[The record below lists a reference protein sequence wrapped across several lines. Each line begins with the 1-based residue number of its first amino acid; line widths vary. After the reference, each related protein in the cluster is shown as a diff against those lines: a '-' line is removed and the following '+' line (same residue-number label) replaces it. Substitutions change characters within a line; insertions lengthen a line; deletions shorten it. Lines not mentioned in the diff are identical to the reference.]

1 MLCKCMEDYSL
12 TFISMKLKL
21 LIQHFSAILPYQK
34 KITELKELSQ
44 AQYICVKKVLS
55 LIRLLFVASALTP
68 DLVSHRETMFS
79 FLIFFI
85 TNMET
90 LASLI
95 SVFDPGSRVDA
106 KRLPISSVALKL
118 FFYIKAFFYFLLN
131 FLTLRFLKLLP
142 IYLLFH

>member
-1 MLCKCMEDYSL
+1 MLRKYGRLFSH
-12 TFISMKLKL
+12 ILKQL
-21 LIQHFSAILPYQK
+21 GF
-34 KITELKELSQ
+34 
-44 AQYICVKKVLS
+44 
-55 LIRLLFVASALTP
+55 IRLLFVASALTP

-85 TNMET
+85 TNMDT

-118 FFYIKAFFYFLLN
+118 FFISKLFSTFY
-131 FLTLRFLKLLP
+131 
-142 IYLLFH
+142 